1 MKYCMIIV
9 TFPDRSEA
17 DKTIDKLLEESLIAC
32 AQMQD
37 INSRYVWKGEI
48 VSDNEVLVYMK
59 TRAALYDKIEEVIK
73 SSHSY
78 EVPEIICVPIEK
90 GLKEYLDWIDESVN

>member
-9 TFPDRSEA
+9 TFPNKAEA
-17 DKTIDKLLEESLIAC
+17 DKIIDKLLGESLIAC

-48 VSDNEVLVYMK
+48 VTDNEVLVCMK
-59 TRAALYDKIEEVIK
+59 TRADLYDKIEKVIR
-73 SSHSY
+73 STHSY
-78 EVPEIICVPIEK
+78 EVPEIICIPIEK
-90 GLKEYLDWIDESVN
+90 GFKEYLDWIDESVN